1 MATDL
6 TRISE
11 KARKEPELVF
21 TTLYHHI
28 SDVDNLRT
36 CYDALKAKK
45 AIGVDGVTKEE
56 YGENLEENLQDLSA
70 RLKRMGYRPGPK
82 RRSYIPKAGSAKGRP
97 LGISNFE
104 DKIVEAATKRT
115 LEPIY
120 EPIFEDSSYG
130 YRPGC
135 HQHKCLD
142 ALGRTIQ
149 QKKVSFIVEAD
160 VQSFFDKVNWEWMV
174 KFLRHRIG
182 DERVI
187 RLIIRMLKSGI
198 MEDGLVHATE
208 EGTPQGSILS
218 PLLSN
223 IYLHYVLDLW
233 FRLRVHKQSRGEAYY
248 FRFADDFLACF
259 QYKDDAEQFLQGLRD
274 RIEGFGLKLAEEK
287 TQCIEFG
294 RFARANAQ
302 QRGEKPKE
310 FTFLGF
316 THYCG
321 KTKEGHFKVRRR
333 TSRKKFG
340 QSLSKFKDWAK
351 KSRSVLTK
359 GEMIRAARIR
369 VIGHLNYYAI
379 TDNAQCCSD
388 YVYRATQILRKW
400 LNRKSQHKAYTKA
413 QFYAALRLLDWP
425 VVTIRKDLNPCCR
438 AEAY

>member
-11 KARKEPELVF
+11 KARREPELVF
-21 TTLYHHI
+21 TSLYHHI
-28 SDVDNLRT
+28 CDVDNLRA
-36 CYDALKAKK
+36 CYDALEARKAT
-45 AIGVDGVTKEE
+45 GVDGVTKAE
-56 YGENLEENLQDLSA
+56 YGENLEENLLDLSA

-82 RRSYIPKAGSAKGRP
+82 RRSYIPKPGSAKGRP

-104 DKIVEAATKRT
+104 DKIVEEATKRT

-120 EPIFEDSSYG
+120 EAVFEDSSYG
-130 YRPGC
+130 YRPRTGP
-135 HQHKCLD
+135 HKCLD

-149 QKKVSFIVEAD
+149 QRKAHYIVEAD
-160 VQSFFDKVNWEWMV
+160 IRSFFDKVNWDWMV

-198 MEDGLVHATE
+198 LEDGLVRATE

-233 FRLRVHKQSRGEAYY
+233 FSKRVRGSCRGEAYY

-259 QYKDDAEQFLQGLRD
+259 QCKDDAERFYRELGKRL
-274 RIEGFGLKLAEEK
+274 EEFGLKLAEEK
-287 TQCIEFG
+287 TRCIEFG
-294 RFARANAQ
+294 RYARESARK
-302 QRGEKPKE
+302 RGKKPEE

-321 KTKEGHFKVRRR
+321 KTRNGYFKVKRR
-333 TSRKKFG
+333 TCRKKLG
-340 QSLSKFKDWAK
+340 QSLRKFTDWAK
-351 KSRSVLTK
+351 NARRDLKK
-359 GEMIRAARIR
+359 GEMIRNARIR

-379 TDNAQCCSD
+379 TDNVERSGY
-388 YVYRATQILRKW
+388 YVYRATHILFKW
-400 LNRKSQHKAYTKA
+400 LNRKSQRKAYTWD
-413 QFYAALRLLDWP
+413 QFNQVLSLLNWP
-425 VVTIRKDLNPCCR
+425 SVTIRKNLNPCRR
-438 AEAY
+438 AEAN